1 MLGDTRSDLVGVL
14 AIVMGQAK
22 AESTIADIENLIRQ
36 RAIQGVNDGIDAKMP
51 EIRAQVRDEATDV
64 ARPLFIGAAVAGGMG
79 ALFAVAAMI
88 RTKRCTR

>member
-22 AESTIADIENLIRQ
+22 AESTIADIENLIRL
-36 RAIQGVNDGIDAKMP
+36 RAIQGVNDGINAKMP
-51 EIRAQVRDEATDV
+51 DIRAQVQDEATNV
-64 ARPLFIGAAVAGGMG
+64 AKPLFVGAAIAGGLG
-79 ALFAVAAMI
+79 ALLALGALI